1 MAAAELP
8 FLFSKP
14 FGAPDICFP
23 NISASIQSQIAN
35 FPSRIYDGTYGD
47 FVCIIKKVS
56 SDITVWAVQQKGFL
70 ERIYNMK
77 NLSEEVLSRRTFA
90 IISHPDAG
98 KTTLTEKL
106 LLFGGA
112 IRDAGTVKGK
122 KTGKFATSDW
132 MEIEKQRGIS
142 VTSSV
147 MQFDYDGFRINILDT
162 PGHQDFSED
171 TYRTLTA
178 VDSAVMIIDS
188 AKGIEEQTLKLF
200 KVCRMRGIPIFT
212 FINKLDREGKTP
224 LELLAELEEVL
235 GIESYPMN
243 WPIGMGKQF
252 LGIYDR
258 HHNRIEQFRVEES
271 ERFISL
277 NSDGEIESAH
287 PLKEDSLYE
296 QTLEEIM
303 LLNEAGNA
311 FSEERVSEGE
321 LTPVFF
327 GSALTNFGV
336 QTFLESYL
344 EFAPVPQAR
353 NSTSGKIDPLSE
365 DFSGFIFKIQ
375 ANMNPAHRDRIAFLR
390 ICSGKFERGMN
401 VTLSRTG
408 KQIKLAQSTQFM
420 ADDRSTVEEA
430 VAGDIIGLYDPGSY
444 QIGDTIVSG
453 KEAFEYERLPLFTP
467 ELFVR
472 VTAKNVMKQKHFHKG
487 IQQLVQEGAIQLFK
501 TVKTEEYL
509 LGAVGQLQF
518 EVFEHRMRNEYN
530 VEVLMERQGS
540 KIARWIEND
549 KINENLSNSRSLL
562 VHDRY
567 ERKVFLFEN
576 DFALR
581 WFQEKNP
588 DIQLYNPMDQ

>member
-1 MAAAELP
+1 MV
-8 FLFSKP
+8 
-14 FGAPDICFP
+14 
-23 NISASIQSQIAN
+23 
-35 FPSRIYDGTYGD
+35 TT
-47 FVCIIKKVS
+47 II
-56 SDITVWAVQQKGFL
+56 D
-70 ERIYNMK
+70 
-77 NLSEEVLSRRTFA
+77 EVNSRRTFA

-98 KTTLTEKL
+98 KTTMTEKL

-122 KTGKFATSDW
+122 KTGKYAKSDW

-147 MQFDYDGFRINILDT
+147 MQFEYNDARINILDT

-171 TYRTLTA
+171 TYRTLMA

-212 FINKLDREGKTP
+212 FINKLDRDGRYP
-224 LELLAELEEVL
+224 LELLAELEEVM

-243 WPIGMGKQF
+243 WPIGMGKEF

-258 HHNRIEQFRVEES
+258 FHNRIEQFRVDEEN
-271 ERFISL
+271 RFLEL
-277 NSDGEIESAH
+277 NDDGEVDGDYPIKQNA
-287 PLKEDSLYE
+287 LYD
-296 QTLEEIM
+296 QTLEEIL
-303 LLNEAGNA
+303 LLNEAGNE
-311 FSEERVSEGE
+311 FSKEKIADGT

-336 QTFLESYL
+336 QTFLETYL
-344 EFAPVPQAR
+344 QFAPPPQPR
-353 NSTSGKIDPLSE
+353 ESTIGAIDPLSE
-365 DFSGFIFKIQ
+365 NFSGFIFKIQ

-390 ICSGKFERGMN
+390 ICSGKFERGMTVN
-401 VTLSRTG
+401 IPRTG
-408 KQIKLAQSTQFM
+408 KQIKLSQSTQFM
-420 ADDRSTVEEA
+420 ADDRSTVDEA
-430 VAGDIIGLYDPGSY
+430 VSGDIIGLYDTGTY
-444 QIGDTIVSG
+444 QIGDTITTG
-453 KEAFEYERLPLFTP
+453 KDEFQFERLPQFTP

-487 IQQLVQEGAIQLFK
+487 IGQLVQEGAIQLYK
-501 TVKTEEYL
+501 TLRTEDYL

-518 EVFEHRMRNEYN
+518 EVFEHRMKNEYN
-530 VEVLMERQGS
+530 VDVVMEGQGS
-540 KIARWIEND
+540 KIARWVEND
-549 KINENLSNSRSLL
+549 EVDDKLSSSRSLL
-562 VHDRY
+562 VNDRY
-567 ERKVFLFEN
+567 DHKVFLFEN

-588 DIQLYNPMDQ
+588 NVKLYNPMDQ

>member
-1 MAAAELP
+1 MANK
-8 FLFSKP
+8 FK
-14 FGAPDICFP
+14 
-23 NISASIQSQIAN
+23 
-35 FPSRIYDGTYGD
+35 
-47 FVCIIKKVS
+47 
-56 SDITVWAVQQKGFL
+56 
-70 ERIYNMK
+70 
-77 NLSEEVLSRRTFA
+77 EEVLSRRTFA

-122 KTGKFATSDW
+122 KTGKYATSDW

-147 MQFDYDGFRINILDT
+147 MQFDYNGARVNILDT

-212 FINKLDREGKTP
+212 FINKLDRQGRPP
-224 LELLAELEEVL
+224 LELLAELEEVM

-243 WPIGMGKQF
+243 WPIGMGKEF

-258 HHNRIEQFRVEES
+258 FNNRIEQFRVEDEA
-271 ERFISL
+271 RFIKL
-277 NSDGEIESAH
+277 NEEGEIEGNHS
-287 PLKEDSLYE
+287 LKSSGLYTD
-296 QTLEEIM
+296 TLEEIM
-303 LLNEAGNA
+303 LLNEAGNE
-311 FSEERVSEGE
+311 FSVDRVKNGE

-344 EFAPVPQAR
+344 QFAPPPQAR
-353 NSTSGKIDPLSE
+353 NSTVGEIDPLSE

-390 ICSGKFERGMN
+390 ICSGQFERGMSVN
-401 VTLSRTG
+401 IPRLG

-420 ADDRSTVEEA
+420 ADDRSTVDLA
-430 VAGDIIGLYDPGSY
+430 VSGDIIGIYDPGTY
-444 QIGDTIVSG
+444 QIGDTLTSG
-453 KEAFEYERLPLFTP
+453 KGNFQFERLPQFTP

-472 VTAKNVMKQKHFHKG
+472 VSAKNVMKQKHFHKG
-487 IQQLVQEGAIQLFK
+487 IQQLVQEGAIQLYK
-501 TVKTEEYL
+501 TVKTEDLL

-530 VEVLMERQGS
+530 TEVIMERVGS
-540 KIARWIEND
+540 KIVRWVEGEVS
-549 KINENLSNSRSLL
+549 ENLSSSRSML
-562 VHDRY
+562 VNDRF
-567 ERKVFLFEN
+567 EKKAFLFEN

-588 DIQLYNPMDQ
+588 DVNLYNPMDEEH